1 MVILV
6 VAIGVL
12 YALPNLYGEDPS
24 VQISGTRGQQ
34 ASAETLTQVNSALQS
49 LNITPKAVNLENGS
63 ILVRLAK
70 DEEQLPAKEKIA
82 EVLGNNYSVALNLAP
97 ATPNWLTSIGGE
109 PMKRGLDLRGG
120 VRFLR

>member
-97 ATPNWLTSIGGE
+97 ATPDWLTSIGG
-109 PMKRGLDLRGG
+109 
-120 VRFLR
+120 